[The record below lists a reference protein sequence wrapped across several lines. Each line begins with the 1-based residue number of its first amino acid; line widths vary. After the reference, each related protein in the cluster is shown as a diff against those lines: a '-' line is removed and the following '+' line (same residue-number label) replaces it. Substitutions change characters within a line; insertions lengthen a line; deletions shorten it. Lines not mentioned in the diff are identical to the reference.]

1 MDTSEDPRPIIDSII
16 MIPKRTHSYL
26 DDVSMG
32 SHYKVNK
39 TKTTTLL
46 TPLTSIKENRIRP
59 VNRNI
64 KEKQIK
70 RPYSFSSMHC
80 IEKKY
85 DLKKMCNVNSRKY
98 LNSNELRYAR
108 RTKAN
113 AEATAAANK
122 IMKRN
127 VAIVTIKKAK
137 SEAITQLKKINI
149 PKSLSRPRK
158 GYYYFILNNLYKFS
172 VILYIFNSNFLIKI
186 RI

>member
-16 MIPKRTHSYL
+16 MIPKRTNSYL

-46 TPLTSIKENRIRP
+46 TPPTSLKENRSKP
-59 VNRNI
+59 DNRKV
-64 KEKQIK
+64 KENQ
-70 RPYSFSSMHC
+70 RPYSFSC
-80 IEKKY
+80 IQFIEKKI
-85 DLKKMCNVNSRKY
+85 DLKKICKVNSRKY
-98 LNSNELRYAR
+98 LNSNELSYAR

-137 SEAITQLKKINI
+137 SEASIKSKEFNI
-149 PKSLSRPRK
+149 AKSLSRPRK

-186 RI
+186 RN